1 MSTLPED
8 KGGIWRYNNQ
18 QLHKSGHWK
27 KVINTAFKWLGAL
40 SHNRW
45 PGISCLCLD
54 PPFWFLFLLHKRKIC
69 RVGVAGPSLQET
81 HLSDAARM
89 CALHG
94 LNWKYPETHNSS
106 GNPDVR
112 QLPLGQGLGGQRIE
126 LHPHYPLVYM
136 KRFMS
141 WKKRSNHPQMGTTK
155 TIRYAV
161 LPMNRIGLALP
172 SQLIRDNFSGE

>member
-1 MSTLPED
+1 MPTLPED
-8 KGGIWRYNNQ
+8 KGGSGRYNNQ
-18 QLHKSGHWK
+18 QLHKPGHLK
-27 KVINTAFKWLGAL
+27 KVINTAFKWLGSL

-54 PPFWFLFLLHKRKIC
+54 PPFWVLFLVHSRKIC
-69 RVGVAGPSLQET
+69 RVAVAGPSPQET
-81 HLSDAARM
+81 HLSVVAGM

-94 LNWKYPETHNSS
+94 LNWKHPETHNSS

-126 LHPHYPLVYM
+126 LHPHYPLVWM

-141 WKKRSNHPQMGTTK
+141 WKKRSNHPQMGTTM

-161 LPMNRIGLALP
+161 LPMNRIGLASP